1 MELDYRIIYSN
12 RKTIAL
18 LVERDRS
25 IVVRAPI
32 GAPAEAIRQAVEAK
46 KLWLY
51 EKINHSQK
59 YPPKPVRKEFVT
71 GETLMYLGR
80 HYRLEVTDDDE
91 PGVRFQNR
99 FYISRRH
106 QVNAGRLMREWYMA
120 RAQEKLTPK
129 IRSYAAAMGV
139 AYDRILISDLKMR
152 WASCTP
158 ENHLNFNWRIIKA
171 PLFVIDYLIVHE
183 LAHLLEPNHTASFW
197 NIVAVQLPRY
207 ALGKDWLRE
216 HGAALEE
223 DLGSG
228 AGLVRDP

>member
-1 MELDYRIIYSN
+1 MELDYRVIYSK

-18 LVERDRS
+18 MVERDRS

-32 GAPAEAIRQAVEAK
+32 GTSEDAIRQTVETK

-51 EKINHSQK
+51 EKLSHTQK
-59 YPPKPVRKEFVT
+59 YPLRPVRKEFVT
-71 GETLMYLGR
+71 GETLLYLGR
-80 HYRLEVTDDDE
+80 HYRLEVTDDDA
-91 PGVRFQNR
+91 PGVSFQNR
-99 FYISRRH
+99 FYISRQR
-106 QVNAGRLMREWYMA
+106 QADAGRLLREWYMA

-129 IRSYAAAMGV
+129 IRFYAAALGV
-139 AYDRILISDLKMR
+139 VYDRILISDLKVR

-158 ENHLNFNWRIIKA
+158 KNNLNFNWRIIKA
-171 PLFVIDYLIVHE
+171 PIFVIDYLIVHE

-207 ALGKDWLRE
+207 SLAKDWLRE

-223 DLGSG
+223 DLG
-228 AGLVRDP
+228 